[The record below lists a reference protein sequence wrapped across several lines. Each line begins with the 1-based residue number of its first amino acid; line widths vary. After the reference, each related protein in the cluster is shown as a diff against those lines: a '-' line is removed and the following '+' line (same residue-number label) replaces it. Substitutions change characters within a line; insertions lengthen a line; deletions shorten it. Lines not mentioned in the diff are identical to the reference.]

1 MSSPAPAT
9 VRSRLSTQG
18 RGLAGAAVER
28 ARLTVVPRR
37 RTRAPKVPFVTLVSL
52 LLLAGVVGLL
62 LFNTSMQQA
71 SFTTTALQER
81 ATNLAAR
88 EQALEMELEELRD
101 PQRLAAEAQRRF
113 GMEPAGAPLFLSLES
128 GKVTGERGEP
138 AERLDLVPDQ
148 PTRPGVLDPAPIVTT
163 VFGDVPADQVAHQ
176 PGQPGQPGQSGNR
189 DDTARGNG
197 QGRGETGRTGSQQQ
211 QQSQEQQQ
219 GQQQQRSPR

>member
-1 MSSPAPAT
+1 MSSPAPTT

-81 ATNLAAR
+81 AANLAAR
-88 EQALEMELEELRD
+88 EQALEMELEKLRD
-101 PQRLAAEAQRRF
+101 PQRLAREAQRRF
-113 GMEPAGAPLFLSLES
+113 GMVPAGAPLFLSLET
-128 GKVTGERGEP
+128 GEVTGARGEP
-138 AERLDLVPDQ
+138 AAPLDLAPDQ
-148 PTRPGVLDPAPIVTT
+148 PTRPGVLDPPPIIET
-163 VFGDVPADQVAHQ
+163 VIGDVPGDHVAGNGA
-176 PGQPGQPGQSGNR
+176 GQRGNR
-189 DDTARGNG
+189 GGDTARGDG
-197 QGRGETGRTGSQQQ
+197 ADRGEGGRTGSQQQ
-211 QQSQEQQQ
+211 QPSQ
-219 GQQQQRSPR
+219 GQQQRTAR

>member
-88 EQALEMELEELRD
+88 EQALETELEELRD
-101 PQRLAAEAQRRF
+101 PQRLARVAQRRF
-113 GMEPAGAPLFLSLES
+113 AMVPAGAPLFLSLET
-128 GKVTGERGEP
+128 GEVTGERGEP
-138 AERLDLVPDQ
+138 AAPLDLQHDV
-148 PTRPGVLDPAPIVTT
+148 PTRPGVLDPAPIVRT
-163 VFGDVPADQVAHQ
+163 VIGDVPADQVADQ
-176 PGQPGQPGQSGNR
+176 PGGSGNSGA
-189 DDTARGNG
+189 DTARGNG
-197 QGRGETGRTGSQQQ
+197 SGRGETGRTGPQQQ
-211 QQSQEQQQ
+211 QQSQGQQQ
-219 GQQQQRSPR
+219 GRQQRTAR

>member
-101 PQRLAAEAQRRF
+101 PQRLAREAQRRF
-113 GMEPAGAPLFLSLES
+113 GMVQAGAPLFLDL
-128 GKVTGERGEP
+128 GTGDVTGKRGDP
-138 AERLDLVPDQ
+138 AAPLDLTPDQ
-148 PTRPGVLDPAPIVTT
+148 PTRPGVLDPAPIIET
-163 VFGDVPADQVAHQ
+163 VIGDVPADQLA
-176 PGQPGQPGQSGNR
+176 GQQGPQGPDGNR
-189 DDTARGNG
+189 GGDTARGNG
-197 QGRGETGRTGSQQQ
+197 AGRGEPGRTGQQQ
-211 QQSQEQQQ
+211 QQPSQ
-219 GQQQQRSPR
+219 GQQQQRSTR